1 MSFLGGSSPYFQAI
15 TFTVPS
21 RVPTGWMDIIILY
34 SVHGNNIYTNPETPD
49 SMYGVL
55 YKHPYMTSQSQL
67 LASGPS
73 PAADLGFKAWATSM
87 PCEIRHERDPAAQQP
102 SVDPGQCFP
111 LGSRDLPAAC
121 GGSSSFSGGP
131 SWKFLGDI
139 TTSTLEPV
147 RCCLYVA
154 MYSSYATLS

>member
-1 MSFLGGSSPYFQAI
+1 MRSSRESGPSPSAGREVCVGVSRAHHLLSFSAARSLLRTVFPFIRGYSVQYLLFFGSVLFGGSSPYFQAI

-49 SMYGVL
+49 SMYGVR

-73 PAADLGFKAWATSM
+73 PAADLGFKA
-87 PCEIRHERDPAAQQP
+87 
-102 SVDPGQCFP
+102 
-111 LGSRDLPAAC
+111 
-121 GGSSSFSGGP
+121 
-131 SWKFLGDI
+131 
-139 TTSTLEPV
+139 
-147 RCCLYVA
+147 
-154 MYSSYATLS
+154 